1 MRWKLWSSSRGT
13 KENLEIEGISLFER
27 ILKAA
32 PAVIIAI
39 LLTFILSRSGFFR
52 QLETYALDTQVRLQS
67 SQQESDVAI
76 VRSDDDEYA
85 NLFHEKSPVD
95 HVALAK
101 LINAI
106 ALGRPKVIGV
116 DIDTSPPE
124 FRDFHSLPGWPPI
137 VWARNGSFSNREQKF
152 HALKVLGGQEPAP
165 ASGLVVLKL
174 DADTAVRRYTRVCE
188 TEHGPV
194 PSFPWAVAA
203 EFSGKRENQNA
214 GEQELFIKFAG
225 DREGSHR
232 LHFTAARV
240 FELSHGAGSQSD
252 GPIKD
257 KIVLL
262 GGAYTA
268 SDQHETP
275 LGWMLGVEVLAYAIE
290 TELHGGGMRP
300 ASGITIT
307 MLGGLV
313 GLVLLLLFQHFT
325 PTKALLLSFP
335 TILLL
340 GMVCSLVTFRTIAFW
355 AYFVPIPLA
364 VLVQEGYVQAKDYRK
379 RLVKQLYEGV
389 LGRPAPDQEDNGP
402 KPVEEGKK
410 PAQEQPEVVAEP
422 AAKIR

>member
-32 PAVIIAI
+32 PAVIVAV
-39 LLTFILSRSGFFR
+39 LLTFVLSRSGFFR

-67 SQQESDVAI
+67 SQQESEVAI
-76 VRSDDDEYA
+76 VRIDDDDYA
-85 NLFHEKSPVD
+85 NLFHEKSPLDRATLSKVID
-95 HVALAK
+95 
-101 LINAI
+101 AI
-106 ALGRPKVIGV
+106 ALGKPKVIGI
-116 DIDTSPPE
+116 DIDTSGPE

-152 HALKVLGGQEPAP
+152 HVLKVLGGQEPAP
-165 ASGLVVLKL
+165 PSGLVVLKL
-174 DADTAVRRYTRVCE
+174 DADTAVRRYARMCE

-214 GEQELFIKFAG
+214 GEEELFITFAG

-240 FELSHGAGSQSD
+240 LELADGAGWQSD
-252 GPIKD
+252 GPLKD

-268 SDQHETP
+268 SDEHETP
-275 LGWMLGVEVLAYAIE
+275 LGWMLGVEILAYAVE

-300 ASGITIT
+300 ASAITIT
-307 MLGGLV
+307 VLGGLV

-325 PTKALLLSFP
+325 PSKALLLSFP

-389 LGRPAPDQEDNGP
+389 LGRPAPDQDGDGQ
-402 KPVEEGKK
+402 KTEEEQDKLVQK
-410 PAQEQPEVVAEP
+410 QPEAVVEP
-422 AAKIR
+422 ATKIR

>member
-39 LLTFILSRSGFFR
+39 LLTFLLSRSGFFR

-67 SQQESDVAI
+67 SQLESDVAI
-76 VRSDDDEYA
+76 VRIDDDDYA
-85 NLFHEKSPVD
+85 ALFHEKSPLD
-95 HVALAK
+95 HTALTR

-106 ALGRPKVIGV
+106 ALGKPRVIGV
-116 DIDTSPPE
+116 DLDTSTPE
-124 FRDFHSLPGWPPI
+124 FRDFHPLPGWPPI
-137 VWARNGSFSNREQKF
+137 VWARNGSFSNREGKF
-152 HALKVLGGQEPAP
+152 HALKVLGGQQPQAT
-165 ASGLVVLKL
+165 AGLVVLKL
-174 DADTAVRRYTRVCE
+174 DADTAVRRYTRMCK
-188 TEHGPV
+188 TEHGPA
-194 PSFPWAVAA
+194 PSFPWAVATQ
-203 EFSGKRENQNA
+203 FFGREGAQTV
-214 GEQELFIKFAG
+214 GDDELFIKFAG

-240 FELSHGAGSQSD
+240 LDLSD
-252 GPIKD
+252 GPGWQTDSPIKD

-262 GGAYTA
+262 GGAYAA
-268 SDQHETP
+268 SDEHETP

-307 MLGGLV
+307 VLGGCV
-313 GLVLLLLFQHFT
+313 GLVLLLLFQHFP

-335 TILLL
+335 IILLL

-379 RLVKQLYEGV
+379 KLVRQLYEGV
-389 LGRPAPDQEDNGP
+389 LGRPAPEADGAGP
-402 KPVEEGKK
+402 KVVEEKT
-410 PAQEQPEVVAEP
+410 ADREL
-422 AAKIR
+422 